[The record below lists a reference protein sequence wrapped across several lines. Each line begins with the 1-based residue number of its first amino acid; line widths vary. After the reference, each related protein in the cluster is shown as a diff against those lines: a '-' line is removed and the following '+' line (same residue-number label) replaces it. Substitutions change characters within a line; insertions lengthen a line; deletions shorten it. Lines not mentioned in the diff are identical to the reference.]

1 LARDSA
7 EAYVHHPGW
16 TVRGALVVL
25 ALATLG
31 VVWLSE
37 VLVRQV
43 EPVVL
48 AWGVSEFFLGVILVP
63 LIGNVAEHMVAVS
76 VAMKGQMSLSVEIA
90 VGSSLQIAL
99 FVVPFLVFASL
110 LLGNPLTLVFVPFE
124 LVALIG
130 AVLIAALVA
139 LDGEANW
146 LEGLVLIVLYLILAL
161 AFFFLP

>member
-1 LARDSA
+1 M
-7 EAYVHHPGW
+7 
-16 TVRGALVVL
+16 
-25 ALATLG
+25 
-31 VVWLSE
+31 
-37 VLVRQV
+37 
-43 EPVVL
+43 
-48 AWGVSEFFLGVILVP
+48 ILVP
-63 LIGNVAEHMVAVS
+63 LIGNVAEHLVAVS
-76 VAMKGQMSLSVEIA
+76 VAMKGQMSLSMEIA

-139 LDGEANW
+139 LDGVANW